1 MGENQIANLL
11 TVFLIIFGVILA
23 ILVIVYISLLMKSKK
38 NKEKE
43 EKIKGE
49 PEKEQKKSK
58 NNKGTIVENVSVED
72 FMEFEKIEDNMIV
85 QKDKY
90 KYIMVI
96 ECQGVNYD
104 LMSGVEKVAV
114 EEGFVQFLNTLN
126 HPIQIYIQTRTINLE
141 SSLNTYKTRVNKIQ
155 EELYK
160 REQEYEMINSNNMAT
175 EQAKQKAFFS
185 LTRQRNLYEY
195 GIDIIKDTEQMSKNS
210 NILNKKYFIIVP
222 YYVSELGEEE
232 FGEYE
237 IKNIAFSELYTRS
250 QAIIRTLTSCN
261 VKGKILN
268 SKELVE
274 LLYVAYNRDQEEIY
288 NVDKALTAQYDKLY
302 TTGEEVL
309 KKKSR
314 ELDKIIENHAIE
326 KATKSI
332 DVARSEIE
340 KEVIDKQKNMNELIN
355 EMAKIILE
363 GNKNYIQEDIV
374 DRAIENIDKET
385 EKKVK
390 DDEKEKNSR
399 KSSNTRR

>member
-1 MGENQIANLL
+1 MGENQIASLL
-11 TVFLIIFGVILA
+11 MVFLIIFGVILA
-23 ILVIVYISLLMKSKK
+23 ILVVVYISLLMKSKK
-38 NKEKE
+38 SNQKE

-49 PEKEQKKSK
+49 PEKKQKKSK
-58 NNKGTIVENVSVED
+58 TGKGTIVENVSVED

-160 REQEYEMINSNNMAT
+160 REQEYEILNSNNMAT

-210 NILNKKYFIIVP
+210 NILNKKYFIVVP

-232 FGEYE
+232 FGQYE

-302 TTGEEVL
+302 TTSEEVL

-314 ELDKIIENHAIE
+314 ELDKVIENHAIE

-340 KEVIDKQKNMNELIN
+340 KEVRDKEKNMNELIN

-374 DRAIENIDKET
+374 DKAIENIDKET

-390 DDEKEKNSR
+390 EDEKEKN
-399 KSSNTRR
+399 TRRSSTRK

>member
-1 MGENQIANLL
+1 MGENQIASLL
-11 TVFLIIFGVILA
+11 MVFLIIFGVILT

-38 NKEKE
+38 NKERKE
-43 EKIKGE
+43 KTKEE
-49 PEKEQKKSK
+49 PEKKQKKGKTSK
-58 NNKGTIVENVSVED
+58 GAIVENVSVED

-160 REQEYEMINSNNMAT
+160 REQEYEILNSNNMAT

-210 NILNKKYFIIVP
+210 NILNKKYFIVVP

-232 FGEYE
+232 FGQYE

-302 TTGEEVL
+302 TTSEEVL

-314 ELDKIIENHAIE
+314 ELDKVIENHAIE

-340 KEVIDKQKNMNELIN
+340 KEVRDKEKNMNELIN

-374 DRAIENIDKET
+374 DKAIENIDKET

-390 DDEKEKNSR
+390 EDEKEKN
-399 KSSNTRR
+399 TRRSSSTRK